1 VKILSSIL
9 IAGALFVASVGI
21 AAADPVPA
29 GCDKARGT
37 ITCTTTETAGNAPEH
52 SNAQRVTD
60 TTTQK
65 GSFESSHEP
74 VVTCDG
80 PPGQCK

>member
-1 VKILSSIL
+1 MRNLLSIFAAGVMLAVSIT
-9 IAGALFVASVGI
+9 AVS
-21 AAADPVPA
+21 ADPVPA
-29 GCDKARGT
+29 GCDKEQSI

-65 GSFESSHEP
+65 ASFESSHEP
-74 VVTCDG
+74 VVTCEG